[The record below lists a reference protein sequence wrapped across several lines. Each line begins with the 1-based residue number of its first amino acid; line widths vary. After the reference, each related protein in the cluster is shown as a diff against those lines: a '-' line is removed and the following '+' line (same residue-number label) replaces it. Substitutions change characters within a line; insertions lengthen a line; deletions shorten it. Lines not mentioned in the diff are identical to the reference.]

1 MFDAIKGIA
10 KIFKERVKRRT
21 ADFPTKVFVHQA
33 LRCLI
38 FIIVT
43 VELV

>member
-1 MFDAIKGIA
+1 MFDAIKGIT
-10 KIFKERVKRRT
+10 KIFKETVKRRT
-21 ADFPTKVFVHQA
+21 ADFPTKVFVHQVQ
-33 LRCLI
+33 RCLI